1 MVRQQAQEVVN
12 FSAFLSFP
20 FFNNP
25 HRRHQEME
33 EKGCRCQFWLS
44 HGLGGEA
51 DHREV
56 RSGEM
61 RVGEGR
67 GALDLGDQRRRRL
80 GEWQFYTYDG
90 GEARVHGGQGRRA
103 RGAKRGR

>member
-1 MVRQQAQEVVN
+1 MEGRGADLMVRQQAQEVVN

-33 EKGCRCQFWLS
+33 EKGCLCQFWLS

-51 DHREV
+51 EV
-56 RSGEM
+56 QKVRRTTEN
-61 RVGEGR
+61 
-67 GALDLGDQRRRRL
+67 LDL
-80 GEWQFYTYDG
+80 
-90 GEARVHGGQGRRA
+90 AR
-103 RGAKRGR
+103 